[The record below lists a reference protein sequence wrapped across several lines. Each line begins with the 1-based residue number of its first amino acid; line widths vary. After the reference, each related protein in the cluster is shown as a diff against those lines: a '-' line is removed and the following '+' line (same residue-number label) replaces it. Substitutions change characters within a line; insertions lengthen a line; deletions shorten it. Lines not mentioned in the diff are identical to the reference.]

1 MTEAGPT
8 KIAPAELDWVADA
21 PRSIS
26 FGDIYFSGDGPA
38 ESRHVF
44 LDGNDLA
51 RRLASARRFVI
62 GELGFGTG
70 LNFLATWALQ
80 RSVAP
85 RTSLEYLSIEKHP
98 LRTDDLRRAHKA
110 WPGFADLSAALRA
123 EYPPPA
129 PGVHRLR
136 LEARDGQNGDCAA
149 ANLTLIFGDA
159 LASLRA
165 AEGAVD
171 AWFLDGFAPAR
182 NPDMWR
188 PEIFDEIAR
197 LSAHGATAATFTV
210 AGEVRRALR
219 AAGFSV
225 GKRVGFGRKR
235 EMLTAQLQDGPP
247 RSTTISAAPD
257 PWFHRAP
264 LSLPPGANVAI
275 IGAGIAGASLAD
287 ALAGV
292 GLAPTLIDPLDVA
305 GGASGNPAALIMPRL
320 DLGDTP
326 AARFFR
332 QAYFHA
338 LRTISRLGG
347 DGGPLF
353 NRCGALLLATDDAER
368 TRQDKIAAAGLLPSG
383 WIERRPE
390 GLFFPQAGVIDPA
403 AYCRRLA
410 QRAELL
416 RATAI
421 AFEDAVDGVSVVF
434 HGGARRRFDA
444 AILANGRDAS
454 RFFEART
461 LPLKGVLGQIDWFRD
476 APAPPQAIAFGPY
489 AAPAPGG
496 GLVVGATFE
505 PLAAGAAPHVS
516 RRATEENIR
525 AAARAV
531 AVRLEAE
538 QSTPRAAARC
548 QTPDRLPVVGALP
561 DWDFYGAAYDDLRVG
576 KRRDYP
582 PAQAAPRRYILAG
595 LGSRGLVTGPY
606 CAAIVAAELSGAPSP
621 VERDV
626 AHALHPARF
635 FIRDLRG
642 ARVKPSRGNRG

>member
-1 MTEAGPT
+1 
-8 KIAPAELDWVADA
+8 
-21 PRSIS
+21 
-26 FGDIYFSGDGPA
+26 
-38 ESRHVF
+38 
-44 LDGNDLA
+44 
-51 RRLASARRFVI
+51 
-62 GELGFGTG
+62 
-70 LNFLATWALQ
+70 
-80 RSVAP
+80 
-85 RTSLEYLSIEKHP
+85 
-98 LRTDDLRRAHKA
+98 
-110 WPGFADLSAALRA
+110 
-123 EYPPPA
+123 
-129 PGVHRLR
+129 
-136 LEARDGQNGDCAA
+136 
-149 ANLTLIFGDA
+149 
-159 LASLRA
+159 
-165 AEGAVD
+165 
-171 AWFLDGFAPAR
+171 
-182 NPDMWR
+182 
-188 PEIFDEIAR
+188 
-197 LSAHGATAATFTV
+197 
-210 AGEVRRALR
+210 
-219 AAGFSV
+219 
-225 GKRVGFGRKR
+225 
-235 EMLTAQLQDGPP
+235 
-247 RSTTISAAPD
+247 
-257 PWFHRAP
+257 
-264 LSLPPGANVAI
+264 
-275 IGAGIAGASLAD
+275 
-287 ALAGV
+287 
-292 GLAPTLIDPLDVA
+292 
-305 GGASGNPAALIMPRL
+305 
-320 DLGDTP
+320 
-326 AARFFR
+326 
-332 QAYFHA
+332 
-338 LRTISRLGG
+338 
-347 DGGPLF
+347 
-353 NRCGALLLATDDAER
+353 LLLATDDAER